1 MQISTDNT
9 HIYNLL
15 EEANELFPDFKSD
28 RVVAFDFE
36 NDFNVVLYTS
46 ESRNFVSYI
55 AENYLQEAEELP
67 ALIQLVQD
75 FPGPGCSKYLLN
87 EAVRLIEDKLN
98 SQNNS
103 RFYFDAH

>member
-15 EEANELFPDFKSD
+15 ENADQLFPDFNSD
-28 RVVAFDFE
+28 HAVAFDLE
-36 NDFNVVLYTS
+36 DDFNVVLYTS

-55 AENYLQEAEELP
+55 AENYLQQADELP

-75 FPGPGCSKYLLN
+75 FPDPGCSTFLLN
-87 EAVRLIEDKLN
+87 EAIRLIEDKLH
-98 SQNNS
+98 SKNNS